1 MKMAELAPSE
11 KQLPPVDPAVVQLL
25 RQKSSG
31 SLRKLLSPS
40 YLSASGKHSLSM
52 KSLKSKVAS
61 MDDKGL
67 SSWYQ
72 RVRRLGGSSSGG
84 SSGAVEEKV
93 PGLRSL
99 LKKAKLEKKL
109 AEAEAWCEQEGVESM
124 SYLKEVEME
133 DDLVQALNLKNAQAR
148 MLRLKLKDVDV
159 ELTSNR
165 RSIGDVAMSGK
176 I

>member
-11 KQLPPVDPAVVQLL
+11 KQLPPVDPAEVQLL

-31 SLRKLLSPS
+31 SLRKLLSRS

-84 SSGAVEEKV
+84 SSGTVEEKV

-99 LKKAKLEKKL
+99 LKKAKVEEKLE
-109 AEAEAWCEQEGVESM
+109 EAEMWCEQKGFESL
-124 SYLKEVEME
+124 SGIKEFNME
-133 DDLVQALNLKNAQAR
+133 ADLTKALNLNEVQQK
-148 MLRLKLKDVDV
+148 RLLKRLETVKV
-159 ELTSNR
+159 ELGNR
-165 RSIGDVAMSGK
+165 RSTGDVAMSGK

>member
-40 YLSASGKHSLSM
+40 YLSKSGKHSLSM

-99 LKKAKLEKKL
+99 LKKAKVEGKLE
-109 AEAEAWCEQEGVESM
+109 EAEMWCEQKGVESLSDIKEFNM
-124 SYLKEVEME
+124 ETDLAKVLNLKEVQEKR
-133 DDLVQALNLKNAQAR
+133 LLK
-148 MLRLKLKDVDV
+148 RLESVNV
-159 ELTSNR
+159 ELSNR
-165 RSIGDVAMSGK
+165 RSTGDIAMSGK